1 MSAYQFV
8 ETNSHR
14 ILNIDGCLTESA
26 NITLLDINGKMD
38 PAAEKERCKFV
49 NQCGPT
55 AEMKASWLG
64 VSSEQMSPGYVNCG
78 LV

>member
-26 NITLLDINGKMD
+26 NITLLDINGKMVFYYF
-38 PAAEKERCKFV
+38 ESGELV
-49 NQCGPT
+49 NSKMGR
-55 AEMKASWLG
+55 
-64 VSSEQMSPGYVNCG
+64 
-78 LV
+78 